1 MNQLQTHIS
10 EKFNGT
16 IWRIEID
23 EISDLLFLEIRNS
36 DERKVSFASIDLQT
50 GVINYSEKGETEPW
64 LVGIE
69 AAYDKILLLHLYQS
83 AATPQHKGLIGLDG
97 ISGETLWSN
106 YNYGF
111 DFISSEGPICYDS
124 IIQPRKLF
132 LLDGQSG
139 EIIEPFVKQKHVEIT
154 RNINYPTS
162 IVPEMAPNKLFPSN
176 TVIKS
181 VQCLPFNN
189 FIIVSLHAF
198 ENGVLKHFIYVF
210 ENNEVFYE
218 DILNDNILKMQ
229 PESFILFK
237 SFLIY
242 IKNNVELK
250 VLSLLKR

>member
-23 EISDLLFLEIRNS
+23 ELSDLLFLEIRNS
-36 DERKVSFASIDLQT
+36 DERKVSFASIDLQSCA
-50 GVINYSEKGETEPW
+50 IYFKELSESESW

-69 AAYDKILLLHLYQS
+69 AAYDKILLVHLYQS
-83 AATPQHKGLIGLDG
+83 AAIPQHKGLIGLDG

-124 IIQPRKLF
+124 KIQPRKLF
-132 LLDGQSG
+132 LLDGKSG

-154 RNINYPTS
+154 RNIEYPTS
-162 IVPEMAPNKLFPSN
+162 LVPETTLYKLFPSN

-198 ENGVLKHFIYVF
+198 EHEVLKHFIFVF
-210 ENNEVFYE
+210 ENNLVIYE
-218 DILNDNILKMQ
+218 DKLNDNIQKMQ